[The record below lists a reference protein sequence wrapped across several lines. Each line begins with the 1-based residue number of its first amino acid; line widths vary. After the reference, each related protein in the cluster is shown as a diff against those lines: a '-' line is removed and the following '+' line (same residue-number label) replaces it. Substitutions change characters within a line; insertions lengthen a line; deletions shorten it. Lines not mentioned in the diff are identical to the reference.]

1 MGRVDDIHVL
11 ADIPRIQARAQP
23 RTTAQI
29 FRDRATNYAEL
40 DQHANQVANGLIALG
55 CRPGTRIG
63 YLGKNSDLYFELL
76 LGALK
81 ANVVLVP
88 VNWRLAPPEAAAIL
102 IDAGVAI
109 LFVGFGFEPMVE
121 AVVASGYAASQHFVM
136 DGAGLSWPGF
146 AAWRDAQPAA
156 DPMLPIAPQDTA
168 IQLYTSGTT
177 GLPKGVELT
186 NRNYLASIADY
197 QTATFSGT
205 GPEDVGTDLYA
216 GIPLRGDERGYLLL
230 RSWLHQHCARRG
242 QRSRGDRCHPSL
254 WYHHRCSGPRSH
266 SRPGAASGCR
276 ARRP

>member
-109 LFVGFGFEPMVE
+109 LFIGFGFEPMVE
-121 AVVASGYAASQHFVM
+121 AVAASGEAASQHFVM

-177 GLPKGVELT
+177 GLPKG
-186 NRNYLASIADY
+186 
-197 QTATFSGT
+197 
-205 GPEDVGTDLYA
+205 
-216 GIPLRGDERGYLLL
+216 
-230 RSWLHQHCARRG
+230 
-242 QRSRGDRCHPSL
+242 
-254 WYHHRCSGPRSH
+254 
-266 SRPGAASGCR
+266 
-276 ARRP
+276 